1 MIPVIGA
8 FLAAFVSDERGE
20 VSWKWLAIGVLVG
33 AGVVVLLAVGGL
45 IKFLIS
51 RGVSLY
57 FRGRVV
63 PRPRAAGVS

>member
-45 IKFLIS
+45 IKFLIP
-51 RGVSLY
+51 GE
-57 FRGRVV
+57 
-63 PRPRAAGVS
+63 